1 MKDYSRQPR
10 KQRLANYNKNHHA
23 QVRSMSAHLS
33 DELLKEYGL
42 VRSVTVRKGDTV
54 KVVRGIFKGHAS
66 KVAKAFP
73 QKGFISIE
81 ETTLTK
87 ADGKKVARMFRPSN
101 VILTKLDLSDP
112 WRREKLSRFRT
123 PGGSG
128 AAEDAE
134 VRKKEAAERK
144 LEAAGKKV
152 EAAGKKVE
160 AAGEKEEAAG
170 TKEEAAG
177 KKVEAAGEKEEAAGK
192 KEEAAGKK
200 EKAAEKNVDAAE
212 KKTAAEEK
220 NGLKEAADA
229 KVLAE
234 GEAHNNAEAQDEGGK
249 GAGGKKQTGS
259 PAHHTKTVT
268 KDNKE
273 ASK

>member
-10 KQRLANYNKNHHA
+10 KQRLANYNKNQHA
-23 QVRSMSAHLS
+23 QMRSMSAHLS

-54 KVVRGIFKGHAS
+54 KVVRGIFKGHTA
-66 KVAKAFP
+66 KVVKAFP

-81 ETTLTK
+81 EATLTK

-101 VILTKLDLSDP
+101 VILTKMDMSDA
-112 WRREKLSRFRT
+112 WRREKMSRFRT

-128 AAEDAE
+128 AAEDAQD
-134 VRKKEAAERK
+134 RKKEAAEK
-144 LEAAGKKV
+144 KVEAAGKKV

-160 AAGEKEEAAG
+160 AAGK
-170 TKEEAAG
+170 
-177 KKVEAAGEKEEAAGK
+177 KEEAAGK

-200 EKAAEKNVDAAE
+200 EEAAEKKVEAAE
-212 KKTAAEEK
+212 KKVEAAGMKTAAEEK
-220 NGLKEAADA
+220 KGLKEAADA

-234 GEAHNNAEAQDEGGK
+234 KEEPAGSRQRAEEK
-249 GAGGKKQTGS
+249 GDKPEKPERSDGPAKIEKRELKVKK
-259 PAHHTKTVT
+259 
-268 KDNKE
+268 E
-273 ASK
+273 ESK

>member
-1 MKDYSRQPR
+1 
-10 KQRLANYNKNHHA
+10 
-23 QVRSMSAHLS
+23 MSAHLS

-170 TKEEAAG
+170 
-177 KKVEAAGEKEEAAGK
+177 K